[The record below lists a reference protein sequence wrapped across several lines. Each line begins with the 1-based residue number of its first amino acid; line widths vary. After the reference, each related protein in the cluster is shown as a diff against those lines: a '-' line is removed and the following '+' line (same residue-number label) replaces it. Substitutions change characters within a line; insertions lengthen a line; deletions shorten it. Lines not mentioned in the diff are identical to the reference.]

1 MPVSRK
7 HAGALVSAVL
17 VAIVLSG
24 CGASAPKGSTAEQ
37 QPTAAGLRGTIV
49 VDAASSLTA
58 TFQKLGAQFQAANPG
73 VTVTFNFGASSALAA
88 QIVSGAPADVFAA
101 ANPAT
106 MKTVTDAAATSGT
119 PTIFVRNRL
128 EIAVPPGN
136 PGRITGLADF
146 ADSDKTIA
154 LCAVEVPCGAAA
166 ATVFARAGLTPRP
179 DTLEQDVAAAL
190 TKVEL
195 DEVDAA
201 LVYRTDV
208 ISAGDKV
215 TGIPFPE
222 AADAI
227 NDYPI
232 AALKGSGNPKASA
245 AFVEWVLSKRGRS
258 LFSGAGFDLP

>member
-1 MPVSRK
+1 MRAVRK
-7 HAGALVSAVL
+7 HAGAFASVILIGIAV
-17 VAIVLSG
+17 SG
-24 CGASAPKGSTAEQ
+24 CGANAPEQ
-37 QPTAAGLRGTIV
+37 QARAGLHGTIV
-49 VDAASSLTA
+49 VDAASSLTG
-58 TFQKLGAQFQAANPG
+58 TFQALGVQFHAANPG
-73 VTVTFNFGASSALAA
+73 VTVTLNFGASSALAA

-146 ADSDKTIA
+146 ADPDKTIA

-166 ATVFARAGLTPRP
+166 ATVFASAGLTPRP

-190 TKVEL
+190 IKVEL

-208 ISAGDKV
+208 ISAGDQV

-232 AALKGSGNPKASA
+232 ASLKGSGNPKAAA
-245 AFVEWVLSKRGRS
+245 AFVKWVLSKHGRS
-258 LFSGAGFDLP
+258 VLSGAGFDLP

>member
-1 MPVSRK
+1 MRLSGRRS
-7 HAGALVSAVL
+7 GLLVL
-17 VAIVLSG
+17 VVLIGIALGG
-24 CGASAPKGSTAEQ
+24 CSASAPQE
-37 QPTAAGLRGTIV
+37 PAATGLRGTIV
-49 VDAASSLTA
+49 VDAASSLTE
-58 TFQKLGAQFQAANPG
+58 TFQKLGTQFHAANPG
-73 VTVTFNFGASSALAA
+73 VEVTFNFGASSTLAT

-101 ANPAT
+101 ANTAT

-146 ADSDKTIA
+146 ANPDKTIA

-166 ATVFARAGLTPRP
+166 ATVFARVGLTPRP
-179 DTLEQDVAAAL
+179 DTLEQDVAAAI

-208 ISAGDKV
+208 IAAGDKV
-215 TGIPFPE
+215 TGIPFAA

-232 AALKGSGNPKASA
+232 AVLKESGSPKAA
-245 AFVEWVLSKRGRS
+245 EAFVTWVLSKHGRS
-258 LFSGAGFDLP
+258 VLSGAGFDLP

>member
-1 MPVSRK
+1 MRMLGK
-7 HAGALVSAVL
+7 RAGVFAV
-17 VAIVLSG
+17 VVLIGIAVSG
-24 CGASAPKGSTAEQ
+24 CGANAPERQA
-37 QPTAAGLRGTIV
+37 PAGLHGTIV
-49 VDAASSLTA
+49 VDAASSLTD
-58 TFQKLGAQFQAANPG
+58 TFRRLGAQFHAANPG
-73 VTVTFNFGASSALAA
+73 VTVTFNFGASSALAT

-106 MKTVTDAAATSGT
+106 MKTVTDAAETSGT

-146 ADSDKTIA
+146 ADPAKTIA

-227 NDYPI
+227 NGYPI
-232 AALKGSGNPKASA
+232 AALKGSGNPKAAA
-245 AFVEWVLSKRGRS
+245 AFVKWVLSKHGRS
-258 LFSGAGFDLP
+258 LLSGAGFDLP